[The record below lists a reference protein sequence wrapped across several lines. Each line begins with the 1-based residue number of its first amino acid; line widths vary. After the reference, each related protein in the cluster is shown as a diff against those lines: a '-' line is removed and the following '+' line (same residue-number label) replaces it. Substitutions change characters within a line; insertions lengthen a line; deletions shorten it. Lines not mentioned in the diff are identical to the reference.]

1 MLTGQACLF
10 LTVGLVQFRPKTEH
24 IYMSSYEAKS
34 REARLLE
41 EAEGGFCL
49 TDSF

>member
-1 MLTGQACLF
+1 MFIPDSRTS
-10 LTVGLVQFRPKTEH
+10 TIRPKTEH

-41 EAEGGFCL
+41 EVEGGFCL